1 MGFTIDK
8 HKGKGLDPSAAQQPR
23 SPMDKRSGKGASKL
37 SKAITYS
44 LFLAVLLLTGSIYVD
59 YTLRISL
66 ELQPEQY
73 AVTSE

>member
-1 MGFTIDK
+1 
-8 HKGKGLDPSAAQQPR
+8 
-23 SPMDKRSGKGASKL
+23 MDKRSGKGASKL

-73 AVTSE
+73 SVTSE